1 MRKHQ
6 AELSAGSHDLSADQA
21 VTQPRRV
28 PHHAAG
34 PGPGQNGQTSAPL
47 GTRDTHPAVRLQG
60 SPLQSSL
67 HRNCSFPLSGRPPA
81 STPPTGSCRR
91 TRPCHSPATW
101 PDASWLAA
109 CQTNTRPEL
118 WQAANHV
125 RVHTHT
131 HTRTQARTPH
141 TYPRHTHPLTLLH
154 DNTRAHK
161 SPSSEAAGAERA
173 TGRSWKGSHAR
184 LRVPGDKQ
192 DQGTAEVRELKNDTR
207 VRGERTL
214 KSPARY

>member
-1 MRKHQ
+1 MRRGQRKKRRGGGRGGEGEKRRGRGGGGGEVRGRKKERRGGAGEGRGRGGNRGGGGEEEGGEGGGARGGGGGEVRKHQ

-47 GTRDTHPAVRLQG
+47 GTRDMHPAVRLQG

-91 TRPCHSPATW
+91 TRPCHSLATW
-101 PDASWLAA
+101 PDAS
-109 CQTNTRPEL
+109 
-118 WQAANHV
+118 
-125 RVHTHT
+125 
-131 HTRTQARTPH
+131 
-141 TYPRHTHPLTLLH
+141 
-154 DNTRAHK
+154 
-161 SPSSEAAGAERA
+161 
-173 TGRSWKGSHAR
+173 
-184 LRVPGDKQ
+184 
-192 DQGTAEVRELKNDTR
+192 
-207 VRGERTL
+207 
-214 KSPARY
+214 